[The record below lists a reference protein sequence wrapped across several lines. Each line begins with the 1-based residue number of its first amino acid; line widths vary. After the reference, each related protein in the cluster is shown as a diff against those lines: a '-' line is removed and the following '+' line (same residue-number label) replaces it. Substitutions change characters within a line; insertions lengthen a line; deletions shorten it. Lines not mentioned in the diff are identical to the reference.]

1 MSRRV
6 RLGHVLMVV
15 IAATSFA
22 AVAVVMAATFAASPD
37 LSGLAQLRWL
47 LLAVWTLGLPPVWGL
62 RLSRRLGRLVPARP
76 SGATDLS
83 GALAG
88 LWLEFAALGLGAAV
102 AALAVIRP
110 LL

>member
-1 MSRRV
+1 MAVS
-6 RLGHVLMVV
+6 G
-15 IAATSFA
+15 ATSSA
-22 AVAVVMAATFAASPD
+22 DVAFLMAASFPASPHQA
-37 LSGLAQLRWL
+37 GRAQVRWL